1 MKFHVKYVA
10 KKLGLSWDS
19 AAIVAEMAIQMGRL
33 PDGGH
38 RGTEHMDGY
47 GYNYYWDDPEG
58 FPEAW
63 VSVFCHY

>member
-10 KKLGLSWDS
+10 RKLGLTFE
-19 AAIVAEMAIQMGRL
+19 AATDVAEMSTQMGRL

-47 GYNYYWDDPEG
+47 GYSYYWDDTEG

-63 VSVFCHY
+63 VSVFCPY